1 MIEGLFG
8 GFLSVAAPFNLFLLF
23 IGTGL
28 GILVGALPGL
38 SSPMAIIVLLPLTY
52 SLNTL
57 SALLMMIGV
66 YVGTKLG
73 GSYSAILLRTP
84 GTPAGAC
91 TALDGYPMAQK
102 GEAGLALGYA
112 TMGSTFGGL
121 FGWVLA
127 VTCVPLL
134 SSLAVKSTNADIAL
148 IGIVG
153 LILVS
158 SFIRGST
165 LKGLIGVVLG
175 LLIAT
180 IGLDPIDATSRFTF
194 GSYNLMSGVP
204 FAAAL
209 VGFFGIAVVFSDLKK
224 IGKESSM
231 VTANFSLSLPTFKDV
246 VKRWESILIGGLY
259 GTGMGAVPG
268 VGAEAS
274 PWMAYATMRNRSK
287 HPEKFGTG
295 VPEGVLTPEATNNAN
310 TGGTM
315 IPMLTLGIP
324 GDGSTA
330 IMLGAMILHGLNPGV
345 TLMKNNGDI
354 VYGILAGLLLAN
366 IFMFLIGWKA
376 IRYFVLVLQQDRSWL
391 FPFILVLATL
401 GAFSTMN
408 TYFPVFI
415 AIVFGVVGYI
425 FESTGFPVVTVV
437 LGIILGPIIEQNIRL
452 ALALSNN
459 DWTVFVSAWHRILI
473 LVAVIG
479 LILYEI
485 YHGTGVKS
493 FLKRRM
499 NSMENST

>member
-1 MIEGLFG
+1 
-8 GFLSVAAPFNLFLLF
+8 
-23 IGTGL
+23 
-28 GILVGALPGL
+28 
-38 SSPMAIIVLLPLTY
+38 
-52 SLNTL
+52 
-57 SALLMMIGV
+57 
-66 YVGTKLG
+66 
-73 GSYSAILLRTP
+73 
-84 GTPAGAC
+84 
-91 TALDGYPMAQK
+91 
-102 GEAGLALGYA
+102 
-112 TMGSTFGGL
+112 
-121 FGWVLA
+121 
-127 VTCVPLL
+127 L

-194 GSYNLMSGVP
+194 GSYNLMSGIP

-209 VGFFGIAVVFSDLKK
+209 VGFFGIAVVLSDLKK
-224 IGKESSM
+224 IGKKSLLVSGK
-231 VTANFSLSLPTFKDV
+231 FSLSLPTFKDI
-246 VKRWESILIGGLY
+246 VKRWESIFIGGLY

-354 VYGILAGLLLAN
+354 VYGILAGLLIAN

-376 IRYFVLVLQQDRSWL
+376 IRYFALVLQQDRSWL
-391 FPFILVLATL
+391 FPFVLVLATL

-415 AIVFGVVGYI
+415 AIVFGVVGYV
-425 FESTGFPVVTVV
+425 FESRGFPVVTVV

-493 FLKRRM
+493 FLKRHM

>member
-23 IGTGL
+23 VGTGL

-121 FGWVLA
+121 FGWILA

-194 GSYNLMSGVP
+194 GSYNLMSGIP

-209 VGFFGIAVVFSDLKK
+209 VGFFGIAVVLSDLKK
-224 IGKESSM
+224 IGTESSM
-231 VTANFSLSLPTFKDV
+231 VTDKFSLSLPTLKDI
-246 VKRWESILIGGLY
+246 VKRWESILIGVLY

-452 ALALSNN
+452 ALALSDN

-473 LVAVIG
+473 LIVVIG

-493 FLKRRM
+493 FLKRRL
-499 NSMENST
+499 SS

>member
-1 MIEGLFG
+1 MIEGLSG

-57 SALLMMIGV
+57 PALLMMIGV

-102 GEAGLALGYA
+102 GKAGLALGYA
-112 TMGSTFGGL
+112 TMGSAFGGF
-121 FGWVLA
+121 FGWIIA
-127 VTCVPLL
+127 VSCIPLL

-194 GSYNLMSGVP
+194 GSYNLMSGIP

-209 VGFFGIAVVFSDLKK
+209 VGFFGVAVVLSDLKK
-224 IGKESSM
+224 IGSESSF
-231 VTANFSLSLPTFKDV
+231 VTGKFSLSLPTFKDI

-295 VPEGVLTPEATNNAN
+295 VPEGVITPEATNNAN

-354 VYGILAGLLLAN
+354 VYGILAGLLVAN

-425 FESTGFPVVTVV
+425 FESRRFPVVPVV

-459 DWTVFVSAWHRILI
+459 DWTVFISEWHRVLILI
-473 LVAVIG
+473 AVIG
-479 LILYEI
+479 LVLYEI
-485 YHGTGVKS
+485 YHGAGVKS
-493 FLKRRM
+493 FLQRRM
-499 NSMENST
+499 KSSANNF

>member
-121 FGWVLA
+121 FGWILA

-165 LKGLIGVVLG
+165 LKGLIGVVFG

-209 VGFFGIAVVFSDLKK
+209 VGFFGIAVVLSDLKK
-224 IGKESSM
+224 IGTKSSM
-231 VTANFSLSLPTFKDV
+231 VTDKFSLSLPTLKDIV
-246 VKRWESILIGGLY
+246 QRWESVLIGSLY

-287 HPEKFGTG
+287 YPEKFGTG

-354 VYGILAGLLLAN
+354 VYGILAGLLIAN

-473 LVAVIG
+473 LIVVIG

-485 YHGTGVKS
+485 YQSAGVKS
-493 FLKRRM
+493 FLKRVV
-499 NSMENST
+499 SSTVDST